1 MSTNKQNK
9 AQQNLLKQ
17 IEQPPKIDLKQQ
29 IQWLLR
35 SLLVKDKSNL
45 ETGFVLPTV
54 AMVSLVVV
62 LLTVALVVRAF
73 DRSKN
78 ASNVRVNQVVLN
90 AATPALDR
98 AKAKIDALFVDPTL
112 PRTTPSD
119 IALDIAI
126 KSNPNR
132 YKFGDE
138 TPLKLV
144 KEFNGTAGIQKQPAT
159 TLEGDETINT
169 AWKYPVDTDNNGT
182 FDSYTLYGIYFRSP
196 TRDAN
201 GKFNRQ
207 RNPLEVRTPPMSG
220 GYLGSECKNVSSNT
234 ANLVGDSSWYKIG
247 TKLTKSFY
255 VYTATVPITEKPTNP
270 SVGTSDNYEKY
281 PGNKG
286 FTALEYQQDRS
297 QIPINN
303 NAVVFQDDLELTPG
317 TAFRLNGR
325 VFTNANLLIG
335 GRDGGAIRLF
345 QVSSKNSCFYKEEDA
360 KITVGGNVG
369 TGNIN
374 DTTNQSSVAV
384 DLYNGF
390 GNDPVTNKVIDGSN
404 KSTTSTGGAAVG
416 YNDTAYNK
424 RIAKMKESA
433 LSPYTPAN
441 PPTILTVEAV
451 TKYPKEVKEGF
462 KAKVNANSSLDKYT
476 VLANEIE
483 IYLKDRTRRVP
494 YAEVGS
500 VDTLETTATVFETG
514 TIEPIAAW
522 REPTDTNTGLSLSTS
537 QLEQTDPDKQKKLGK
552 EVLLGDR
559 ISVGNNLSLYWKN
572 ALGKYVTGIFE
583 RQFFKPPITPSEVF
597 WTDPTDKTR
606 FRTTQVAK
614 LPDLGIAQRTGFWED
629 AAAQTPANTTS
640 NTGGLR
646 VVTGAGIYVDDDGS
660 PTVGTAFYSRATFS
674 FLRKPRLDIGADPL
688 NPLVTAP
695 PKFETASITT
705 GNENIVTWT
714 DTMPMTGGAAEIAG
728 ANQKGDLQMRATA
741 IYHYKDDANYT
752 DSTVGNGYI
761 KRTPTACISS
771 YYDPTNSVTAR
782 NTVGL
787 PDLANLPNVTTASN
801 EGRSNNGVVY
811 PTPYKTDADRVT
823 AIGTY
828 RSRLNRQARLIFPN
842 GRIVNEPLRNALKKI
857 DDATLTRSLGDN
869 SAIDTAICGIRILN
883 GTLTPNAATVIIPLP
898 HGAIKE
904 SSFLDARQAKAL
916 DRTPTAGGIN
926 PISPNELS
934 ASTTLGNYNLQLEQR
949 QPLEIRVTD
958 IDMETLRTKTIGG
971 LPNQEYLLPN
981 SGIIYA
987 TRDDA
992 LLDLSDT
999 STQKEL
1005 LSPTDFKLDPTR
1017 RPNGIRLLNGSN
1029 LARVNT
1035 FRQEEKGLI
1044 LVTNLPVYIRGDF
1057 NLHRSSGGTTREEF
1071 TDTLDSTWSNFYS
1084 RTAATLNADFA
1095 CRINQTGCGSEG
1107 DQWRPATIISDAT
1120 SLMSAGFIDG
1130 FRDWGDYDLNNNAGF
1145 SNIQNRLRNGF
1156 FENSFATSSLW
1167 WDTANTGN
1175 TPYPSGKSNT
1185 LPSMRYVSSYLTNG
1199 ISPVQR
1205 RTDFPEYVMEICR
1218 KIPVSECNS
1227 NDWVV
1232 GFDLNGN
1239 GSLSDVVTAF
1249 DVDGDGIVGGL
1260 ADTEEKIKANQ
1271 VGQAL
1276 VTSGKAAGADNI
1288 LTTTLTP
1295 DEVQWSTQYQYPVSG
1310 GISKSPLERL
1320 GAGTTARVSL
1330 VTSDQRY
1337 ARRVAFARN
1346 QINTLAFVTIGTGA
1360 SAKNVVKPLG
1370 VGCPLDGLGTAPQK
1384 NGCQYPNSSN
1394 WTAGTHYGIPASNA
1408 LWFRTTSSPDGSPA
1422 ADIGYGNNRPLYYLP
1437 PNINSRKIMLP
1448 NTPEIPGVTT
1458 LNGTGTSNPS
1468 DFTMCVTSNGSGS
1481 GISQEYLVSSV
1492 SGACPI
1498 NLKPQVD
1505 QLLGLTAT
1513 GSLTGNTQTVT
1524 ASAANNV
1531 NVYTLPSGNP
1541 TINNGATITLNGS
1554 SDSIFVFQ
1562 GGDSVTFGSNTRG
1575 AGINLNLNGVNPNNI
1590 FWVSN
1595 GSLDINDATTAAPH
1609 KLAGNFI
1616 GKTALKIGENT
1627 QVFGGRF
1634 LNFTTDNTG
1643 IPGTSF
1649 IYAVTSEAQP
1659 ELAPVL
1665 QVHSPGG
1672 TPAATLDT
1680 GGSILGSWI
1689 QQAGTAT
1696 TFNAAFVTGNSP
1708 SRPTEESAGL
1718 HNFVRFMERWN
1729 NTTVNIKGSF
1739 IQLEKSAYATAPFS
1753 PLRSTGDAPITSS
1766 NNGNLS
1772 IFDYP
1777 STLYPSGD
1785 GTNNTLT
1792 FYGAPERQWG
1802 FDVALLTQPPDL
1814 LAQKYSL
1821 QSTNAPDEFFR
1832 QVGQDDPWVQN
1843 LLCAAQG
1850 TASTYTDALGR
1861 PSSGQNA
1868 RPSTCPAL
1876 TDYAD

>member
-1 MSTNKQNK
+1 MSTNKQDK
-9 AQQNLLKQ
+9 AKQNLLKQ
-17 IEQPPKIDLKQQ
+17 IEQQPKKIDPKQQ

-35 SLLVKDKSNL
+35 SLLVRGSSNF
-45 ETGFVLPTV
+45 EIGFVLPTV

-62 LLTVALVVRAF
+62 LLSVALVVRAF

-112 PRTTPSD
+112 PRATPSD

-126 KSNPNR
+126 NSNPNR

-144 KEFNGTAGIQKQPAT
+144 TEFNGTTGIQKRLST
-159 TLEGDETINT
+159 NTLKLEDDETINT
-169 AWKYPVDTDNNGT
+169 AWKYPVDTDNNGL

-207 RNPLEVRTPPMSG
+207 RNPLEARTPPMSG
-220 GYLGSECKNVSSNT
+220 GYLGSECKNASSTT

-255 VYTATVPITEKPTNP
+255 VYTATVPITNPPTG
-270 SVGTSDNYEKY
+270 GTTYEAYK
-281 PGNKG
+281 GNKG

-317 TAFRLNGR
+317 PAFRLNGR

-374 DTTNQSSVAV
+374 DTTNQASVAV

-441 PPTILTVEAV
+441 PPTILTVDAV

-552 EVLLGDR
+552 EILLGDR
-559 ISVGNNLSLYWKN
+559 IGVGNNLPLYWKN
-572 ALGKYVTGIFE
+572 ALNKFVTGPFE
-583 RQFFKPPITPSEVF
+583 RQFLGSTVF
-597 WTDPTDKTR
+597 WNDPADKPR

-640 NTGGLR
+640 SNGGLR
-646 VVTGAGIYVDDDGS
+646 VVTGAGIYVDTED
-660 PTVGTAFYSRATFS
+660 AATPQNRYFTTLVSGDLSKAS
-674 FLRKPRLDIGADPL
+674 FLRKPQLDTGVTYPEEFTISGS
-688 NPLVTAP
+688 LVA
-695 PKFETASITT
+695 
-705 GNENIVTWT
+705 NIVVWP

-728 ANQKGDLQMRATA
+728 FNRKGDLQMRATA
-741 IYHYKDDANYT
+741 IYHYKDTAYNPIT
-752 DSTVGNGYI
+752 EGYI
-761 KRTPTACISS
+761 NRTPTACISS
-771 YYDPTNSVTAR
+771 YYDPTNSITAR
-782 NTVGL
+782 NPVGL
-787 PDLANLPNVTTASN
+787 PDVSAVFPSSPLQPAVGV
-801 EGRSNNGVVY
+801 GRSNNGVVY
-811 PTPYKTDADRVT
+811 PAPYTTDATRVT
-823 AIGTY
+823 AVGTY
-828 RSRLNRQARLIFPN
+828 RSQLNRQARLIFPN

-857 DDATLTRSLGDN
+857 DASGTRSLVDN

-916 DRTPTAGGIN
+916 DRTRAAGGIN
-926 PISPNELS
+926 PINPNELS

-958 IDMETLRTKTIGG
+958 IDMGQLRGKSFGDGT
-971 LPNQEYLLPN
+971 PNQEYMLPN

-1017 RPNGIRLLNGSN
+1017 RPNGIRLINGSN
-1029 LARVNT
+1029 LARDNNY
-1035 FRQEEKGLI
+1035 RQEEKGLI
-1044 LVTNLPVYIRGDF
+1044 LVTNLPVYIKGDF
-1057 NLHRSSGGTTREEF
+1057 NLHQKPEGGAVREEF

-1084 RTAATLNADFA
+1084 RTAATLNANFA
-1095 CRINQTGCGSEG
+1095 CRINQQGCGSEG

-1130 FRDWGDYDLNNNAGF
+1130 FRNQGDYDLNNNAG
-1145 SNIQNRLRNGF
+1145 SSAIQYHLRNGF
-1156 FENSFATSSLW
+1156 FENSFVPSALW
-1167 WDTANTGN
+1167 WNTANTGDV
-1175 TPYPSGKSNT
+1175 P
-1185 LPSMRYVSSYLTNG
+1185 LPTNANAYLTNG
-1199 ISPVQR
+1199 VSPVQR
-1205 RTDFPEYVMEICR
+1205 RTNFPEYVMEICR
-1218 KIPVSECNS
+1218 KLPVSECQPS
-1227 NDWVV
+1227 DWVV
-1232 GFDLNGN
+1232 GFDSN
-1239 GSLSDVVTAF
+1239 
-1249 DVDGDGIVGGL
+1249 GDGIL
-1260 ADTEEKIKANQ
+1260 DITEQDIRANQ
-1271 VGQAL
+1271 LAKAL
-1276 VTSGKAAGADNI
+1276 LNSGKNDSNGDKLLSN
-1288 LTTTLTP
+1288 T
-1295 DEVQWSTQYQYPVSG
+1295 EVNWATNYGTGSQ
-1310 GISKSPLERL
+1310 SPLARL
-1320 GAGTTARVSL
+1320 GAGTTARPAL
-1330 VTSDQRY
+1330 VVQDQRY
-1337 ARRVAFARN
+1337 ARRVAFARD
-1346 QINTLAFVTIGTGA
+1346 QTGA
-1360 SAKNVVKPLG
+1360 LVFKIIGVPPNEKNTAEPVG
-1370 VGCPLDGLGTAPQK
+1370 VGCPLDVTGITPVN
-1384 NGCQYPNSSN
+1384 NGCQYPSSSS
-1394 WTAGTHYGIPASNA
+1394 WTAGTNYGISTPNA
-1408 LWFRTTSSPDGSPA
+1408 LWFRTTNNINNDPGAA
-1422 ADIGYGNNRPLYYLP
+1422 ADISYAADRPLYYVPPFGGKLVLP
-1437 PNINSRKIMLP
+1437 DTLCFNNTSVVGCSTTGLQTGVVNLNFPPTDKPSDYSICLGGTSQTNSGASKAYQINKIEGSLLP
-1448 NTPEIPGVTT
+1448 CNADPRNTIDFAQTQITNFTAGGFSGVLTT
-1458 LNGTGTSNPS
+1458 LGGT
-1468 DFTMCVTSNGSGS
+1468 
-1481 GISQEYLVSSV
+1481 
-1492 SGACPI
+1492 
-1498 NLKPQVD
+1498 
-1505 QLLGLTAT
+1505 LTAT
-1513 GSLTGNTQTVT
+1513 APV
-1524 ASAANNV
+1524 V
-1531 NVYTLPSGNP
+1531 VYTIDFNAFNS
-1541 TINNGATITLNGS
+1541 GATITLDAGS
-1554 SDSIFVFQ
+1554 QIDAVFVFRLK
-1562 GGDSVTFGSNTRG
+1562 SFTFGSISG
-1575 AGINLNLNGVNPNNI
+1575 GNGVQVLLKGTSPNNV
-1590 FWVSN
+1590 FWVNTQGASTFAN
-1595 GSLDINDATTAAPH
+1595 ANSSAPH
-1609 KLAGNFI
+1609 RVVGNFI
-1616 GKTALKIGENT
+1616 GQPATPNVGEYT
-1627 QVFGGRF
+1627 EIGGRF
-1634 LNFTTDNTG
+1634 LGFRTSPNLFPNANIGVKITSISSTD
-1643 IPGTSF
+1643 
-1649 IYAVTSEAQP
+1649 QP
-1659 ELAPVL
+1659 ILVPVL

-1708 SRPTEESAGL
+1708 SRPAEESAGL

-1739 IQLEKSAYATAPFS
+1739 IQLEKSAYATGPFS
-1753 PLRSTGDAPITSS
+1753 PIRSNGNAPISSS
-1766 NNGNLS
+1766 NNGSLS
-1772 IFDYP
+1772 IFGYP
-1777 STLYPSGD
+1777 STLYPSG
-1785 GTNNTLT
+1785 GGPGKTLT
-1792 FYGAPERQWG
+1792 FYDAPTRQWG
-1802 FDVALLTQPPDL
+1802 FDVALLTQSPDL
-1814 LAQKYSL
+1814 FAQKYTL

-1843 LLCAAQG
+1843 LLCAAQVSG
-1850 TASTYTDALGR
+1850 TTYTAAIGDQR
-1861 PSSGQNA
+1861 PSA
-1868 RPSTCPAL
+1868 CPAL
-1876 TDYAD
+1876 SSYND